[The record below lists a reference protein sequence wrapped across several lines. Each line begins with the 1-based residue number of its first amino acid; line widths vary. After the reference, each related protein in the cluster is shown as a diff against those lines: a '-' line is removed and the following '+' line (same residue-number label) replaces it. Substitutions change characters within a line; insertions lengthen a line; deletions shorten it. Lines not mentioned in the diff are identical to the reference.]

1 MHKGYKMTHRD
12 FGAQVKKLRKLKG
25 IKKDDIAKKV
35 GLSYEEYTNVERGR
49 KFVDDELIAKLEDV
63 LDTKFGVEPL
73 HTVAA

>member
-1 MHKGYKMTHRD
+1 MTHRD

>member
-1 MHKGYKMTHRD
+1 MTHKN
-12 FGAQVKKLRKLKG
+12 FGAQVKKLRKSKG